1 MAYQPTITQ
10 IRLDNIIICLNAAV
24 ATVEVVSKGL
34 KTPFLGPIVT
44 TMWSLLSVVQV
55 TSALQIQHEL
65 TSFQTIKKNRD
76 PCVKMLE
83 QIHELLYA
91 IIRVHINSNTT
102 GELTPRM
109 LDNLGAFTE

>member
-1 MAYQPTITQ
+1 MASQPTITQ

-55 TSALQIQHEL
+55 TLGHS
-65 TSFQTIKKNRD
+65 SFTGTDSYQTVKKNKD
-76 PCVKMLE
+76 PCIKMLE
-83 QIHELLYA
+83 QIHKVLYA
-91 IIRVHINSNTT
+91 IIQVNINSNTS
-102 GELTPRM
+102 GELTPKM
-109 LDNLGAFTE
+109 LNNLGAFTE